1 MVDFK
6 ALGKEKA
13 ESKKNSPMCT
23 LPCGLFVVL
32 GETTYE
38 HDEVKYQGKFGLKF
52 GKAKTDWVRMS
63 YTDAAALY
71 KFMTEQKAFINEMI
85 KNEQEEL
92 TGLML

>member
-1 MVDFK
+1 MDFK
-6 ALGKEKA
+6 AIGKDKK
-13 ESKKNSPMCT
+13 ESKSNSPMVT

-38 HDEVKYQGKFGLKF
+38 HDEVKYQGKFSIKF

-71 KFMTEQKAFINEMI
+71 KFMTQEKDFINAMI
-85 KNEQEEL
+85 KKEQDAMGDIL
-92 TGLML
+92 I